1 MKYIQQRKDGF
12 YLKGV
17 YMPDKQDFAP
27 VEGSAGKTYL
37 NKHKP
42 HYLLYHYLLCNFQRV
57 TRCSIK
63 FSRILRRPIIVEKAL
78 SFLLT
83 VIFVMS
89 LSTLVYAN
97 EEKSTEQVPSSEYSN
112 EIKSAEKVF
121 MIFLRQLTKKIMTL

>member
-1 MKYIQQRKDGF
+1 M
-12 YLKGV
+12 
-17 YMPDKQDFAP
+17 
-27 VEGSAGKTYL
+27 
-37 NKHKP
+37 
-42 HYLLYHYLLCNFQRV
+42 
-57 TRCSIK
+57 
-63 FSRILRRPIIVEKAL
+63 
-78 SFLLT
+78 LT